1 MMVNLGEFILNE
13 KRLKIQS
20 KRDMYI
26 ELSFEWHR
34 FMLAWHRFM
43 LTAHRFM
50 LTWHRF
56 MLTWHR
62 FMLTWHRF
70 MLTAHEYKTMVNYN
84 TVKTYILTKYVD
96 EYVY

>member
-13 KRLKIQS
+13 KRFKIQS

-26 ELSFEWHR
+26 ELSFE
-34 FMLAWHRFM
+34 
-43 LTAHRFM
+43 
-50 LTWHRF
+50 
-56 MLTWHR
+56 WHR

-84 TVKTYILTKYVD
+84 TVKNIHSYEIRRRICILK
-96 EYVY
+96 